1 MTSIPAQPIGQSE
14 SFHAL
19 LDRVSDTASLDYPV
33 IVVGERGTG
42 KEMIASRLHFLSPR
56 WEAQFIKVNCA
67 AFTDQMLD
75 RELFGETFMDGRD
88 DTNGRFF
95 EADGGTIFLDNID
108 VLSPRLQEKLMRAVE
123 YGEFEAGGEAHTQQ
137 VDVRIVTATGKDLP
151 AAVNRGAFRGDLI
164 DRLAFDVITIPPL
177 RYRTEDI
184 APLAEH
190 FGRKI
195 AGTLGA
201 AHFPGFT
208 AEAILKMESR
218 AWPGNVREL
227 KAVVERN
234 VAQAFLKDESL
245 SAPISTLNFNPF
257 EGPYRLREAGPEV
270 STARDVNEDIYK
282 ETPNKPPMSTA
293 DGTGT
298 TANITDIIHT
308 PEKKVSFAK
317 RVMIFERR
325 LIDEAMKISDG
336 HQGKAADYLDLT
348 YHSFR
353 GLLRKHGLKK

>member
-1 MTSIPAQPIGQSE
+1 MSAIPAQPIGQSE

-19 LDRVSDTASLDYPV
+19 LDRVSDAAALDRPV

-56 WEAQFIKVNCA
+56 WEAQFVKVNCA
-67 AFTDQMLD
+67 AFSDEMLD
-75 RELFGETFMDGRD
+75 RELFGETFMDGQD

-108 VLSPRLQEKLMRAVE
+108 TLSPRLQEKLMRAVE
-123 YGEFEAGGEAHTQQ
+123 YGEYEAGGEAHTQQ
-137 VDVRIVTATGKDLP
+137 VNVRIVTATGIDLP
-151 AAVNRGAFRGDLI
+151 AAVTRGEFRVDLV

-177 RYRTEDI
+177 RYRPEDI

-195 AGTLGA
+195 AGSLGA
-201 AHFPGFT
+201 DSFPGFT
-208 AEAILKMESR
+208 PEVMTLMEAR
-218 AWPGNVREL
+218 QWTGNVREL
-227 KAVVERN
+227 KAVIERN

-245 SAPISTLNFNPF
+245 STPIATLQLDPF
-257 EGPYRLREAGPEV
+257 DGPYRLRDAAPV
-270 STARDVNEDIYK
+270 TPSVAPIYK
-282 ETPNKPPMSTA
+282 ESLDSIDDTPNTEPRDVVMTA
-293 DGTGT
+293 EIK
-298 TANITDIIHT
+298 A
-308 PEKKVSFAK
+308 SFSD
-317 RVMIFERR
+317 RVMTFERR
-325 LIDEAMKISDG
+325 LIDEALQVSEG
-336 HQGKAADYLDLT
+336 HQGKAAKHLDLT